1 VFIKLIELI
10 WLIVFIELIELTEL
24 NKSIGINMK
33 GGHTMEDRLWHKSYA
48 PGVPKALEYEEITL
62 SQALTRSAKNFPDH
76 TALNYMGKKI
86 TFKELDGLVNA
97 FARALKEMD
106 IQPGDKVA
114 LCLPNIPQAI
124 IANYA
129 VFRIGAVAV
138 QNNPLYTER
147 ELQYQLNDSD
157 SRIIIT
163 LTLLIPR
170 VQKIKADTRIEKI
183 IGCHINSYLPF
194 PKKQLFP
201 YVKKDMYRKVESA
214 EDVTVFKDLIARY
227 STKPIE
233 DQSKWAELANLLY
246 TGGTPG
252 VSKGVM
258 QSNSIISCN
267 VQQFAAWFPE
277 LKSGEEVLVGNY
289 PVFHAAGFATT
300 NLMIWKAWQHLMVPR
315 PDAKINVELIKK
327 HRPTFVPG
335 VPTMFVGMLADPEFR
350 KLDFSSVKGFFSGAA
365 PLAADTIRDLKE
377 LTGSTMCEVY
387 GSAETAPF
395 ATVTPWGGEVKP
407 GTVGIPI
414 PDTDVKIVD
423 ITNPEKELA
432 LGEEGEIAIKGPQI
446 MMGYYNKPEE
456 TANVMIGE
464 WFLSGDIGK
473 FDEDGYLSVVDRKK
487 DMIIAGGY
495 NIYPVELDDVLM
507 GHPKIL
513 EACTIGLPHEYRG
526 ETVKAF
532 IVVKEG
538 QDLTEDEVV
547 KYCKENLAAYKVP
560 KIIEFIDELPK
571 SAVGKILR
579 RKLKEMEMKKTENK

>member
-1 VFIKLIELI
+1 
-10 WLIVFIELIELTEL
+10 
-24 NKSIGINMK
+24 MQ
-33 GGHTMEDRLWHKSYA
+33 DRLWHKSYA
-48 PGVPKALEYEEITL
+48 SGVKKSLEYEKVTL
-62 SQALTRSAKNFPDH
+62 SQALTRSAQNFPDH
-76 TALNYMGKKI
+76 IALNYMGKKV

-97 FARALKEMD
+97 FARALQEMG

-147 ELQYQLNDSD
+147 ELQYQLNDSE

-170 VQKIKADTRIEKI
+170 IQKIKADTRIEKI

-201 YVKKDMYRKVESA
+201 YVKKDMYRKVGPA
-214 EDVTVFKDLIARY
+214 ENVYVFKDLIDRY
-227 STKPIE
+227 STNPVE
-233 DQSKWAELANLLY
+233 DQSKWDELANLLY
-246 TGGTPG
+246 TGGTTG

-258 QSNSIISCN
+258 QSNAIISSN

-277 LKSGEEVLVGNY
+277 LNSGEEVLVGNY

-315 PDAKINVELIKK
+315 PDAKINVDLIKK
-327 HRPTFVPG
+327 YRPTFVPG

-423 ITNPEKELA
+423 ITDPDKELEH
-432 LGEEGEIAIKGPQI
+432 GEEGEIAIKGPQI

-456 TANVMIGE
+456 TANVMNGD
-464 WFLSGDIGK
+464 WYLSGDIGK

-532 IVVKEG
+532 IVAKEG
-538 QDLTEDEVV
+538 QQLTEDEVV
-547 KYCKENLAAYKVP
+547 AYCKENLAAYKVP
-560 KIIEFIDELPK
+560 KIFEFIDELPK

-579 RKLKEMEMKKTENK
+579 RKLKDMEMAKTESQ

>member
-1 VFIKLIELI
+1 
-10 WLIVFIELIELTEL
+10 
-24 NKSIGINMK
+24 MD
-33 GGHTMEDRLWHKSYA
+33 DRRWHKSYA
-48 PGVPKALEYEEITL
+48 PGVPKALEYEKLTL
-62 SQALTRSAKNFPDH
+62 SQALSRSAKNFPDH

-86 TFKELDGLVNA
+86 SFKELDGLVNA
-97 FARALKEMD
+97 FARALQEMGVG
-106 IQPGDKVA
+106 PGDKVA

-129 VFRIGAVAV
+129 VFRIGAVTV

-201 YVKKDMYRKVESA
+201 YVKKDMYRKVEPA
-214 EDVTVFKDLIARY
+214 EDVYVFKDLIARY

-233 DQSKWAELANLLY
+233 DQSKWDELANLLY
-246 TGGTPG
+246 TGGTTG

-350 KLDFSSVKGFFSGAA
+350 QLDFSSVKGFFSGAA

-423 ITNPEKELA
+423 IANPDKELA

-456 TANVMIGE
+456 TAKVMFGE

-473 FDEDGYLSVVDRKK
+473 FDEDGYLSIVDRKK

-513 EACTIGLPHEYRG
+513 EACTIGIPHDYRG

-538 QDLTEDEVV
+538 QELTEDEVV
-547 KYCKENLAAYKVP
+547 TYCKKNLAAYKVP

-579 RKLKEMEMKKTENK
+579 RKLKEMEMEKTESQ

>member
-1 VFIKLIELI
+1 
-10 WLIVFIELIELTEL
+10 
-24 NKSIGINMK
+24 
-33 GGHTMEDRLWHKSYA
+33 MEEKLWHKSYA
-48 PGVPKALEYEEITL
+48 PDVKKTLDYERLTL
-62 SQALTRSAKNFPDH
+62 SEALTRSAGNFPNH

-97 FARALKEMD
+97 FARALQD
-106 IQPGDKVA
+106 IGIQPGDKVA
-114 LCLPNIPQAI
+114 LCLPNIPQVV

-129 VFRIGAVAV
+129 VFRLGAVAV

-157 SRIIIT
+157 SKIIIT

-170 VQKIKADTRIEKI
+170 IQKIKDDTQIKKI

-201 YVKKDMYRKVESA
+201 FVKKDMYRKVTPT
-214 EDVTVFKDLIARY
+214 EDVFVFNELITRY
-227 STKPIE
+227 SKEPIE
-233 DQSKWAELANLLY
+233 DKSKWDELATLIY
-246 TGGTPG
+246 TGGTTG

-258 QSNSIISCN
+258 LSNSIISSN

-277 LKSGEEVLVGNY
+277 LKSGEERLIGNY
-289 PVFHAAGFATT
+289 PMFHSAGFATT
-300 NLMIWKAWQHLMVPR
+300 NLMIWKAFEHLMVPR
-315 PDAKINVELIKK
+315 PDSKINIELIKK
-327 HRPTFVPG
+327 YKPTFVPG
-335 VPTMFVGMLADPEFR
+335 VPTIFVGLLADPEFR
-350 KLDFSSVKGFFSGAA
+350 KLDLSSVKGFFSGAA
-365 PLAADTIRDLKE
+365 PLAEDTIRDLKE
-377 LTGSTMCEVY
+377 LSGSTMCEVY
-387 GSAETAPF
+387 GSTETAPF
-395 ATVTPWGGEVKP
+395 ATVTPWGGKIKP

-423 ITNPEKELA
+423 VENPEKELEI
-432 LGEEGEIAIKGPQI
+432 GQEGEIAIKGPQI
-446 MMGYYNKPEE
+446 MTGYYKKPEE
-456 TANVMIGE
+456 TANVLKNE
-464 WFLSGDIGK
+464 WYLSGDIGK
-473 FDEDGYLSVVDRKK
+473 FDEDGYLCIVDRKK

-513 EACTIGLPHEYRG
+513 EACTIGIPHEYRG

-538 QDLTEDEVV
+538 ENLTEEDVSN
-547 KYCKENLAAYKVP
+547 YCKDNLAAYKVP

-579 RKLKEMEMKKTENK
+579 RKLKDMEIAKIAKQKEASS